1 MADREQPTD
10 KASWLDRPGNA
21 NKIWYGI
28 IALCVVTAL
37 ADLLY
42 HKHVKYA
49 VEDLVPG
56 MYGWYGLASCVV
68 MVFGAKI
75 LQIIVRR
82 RENYYDEVSD
92 DL

>member
-1 MADREQPTD
+1 MVEREQPKD
-10 KASWLDRPGNA
+10 KSSWLDQPGNT

-37 ADLLY
+37 SDLLY
-42 HKHVKYA
+42 HKHVKYD

-56 MYGWYGLASCVV
+56 MYGWYGLASCAVLV
-68 MVFGAKI
+68 LGAKI

-82 RENYYDEVSD
+82 REDYYDEAGD
-92 DL
+92 D